1 MNRTPDMPDLTMDPA
16 TLYRE
21 ETITDQR
28 IGTIRKLVPVTIDG
42 RDDPAR
48 PVLYHGQ
55 TQLLTPAGP
64 LPLNFEITAKT
75 MSEAVAGFAKAA
87 EQAIEQTMEEL
98 RELRRQTAS
107 SIVVPGNGG
116 LPGAGG
122 LGGVGAGG
130 LPGGGKIKLP

>member
-1 MNRTPDMPDLTMDPA
+1 MNRNPEMPDLKMDPA

-21 ETITDQR
+21 EMITDQR
-28 IGTIRKLVPVTIDG
+28 IGTIRKLVPVTKDG

-64 LPLNFEITAKT
+64 LPLNFEIAAKT
-75 MSEAVAGFAKAA
+75 LEEAVAGFGKAA

-98 RELRRQTAS
+98 RELRRQSAS
-107 SIVVPGNGG
+107 SIIVPGS
-116 LPGAGG
+116 GAVSGG
-122 LGGVGAGG
+122 LGGLGTGG